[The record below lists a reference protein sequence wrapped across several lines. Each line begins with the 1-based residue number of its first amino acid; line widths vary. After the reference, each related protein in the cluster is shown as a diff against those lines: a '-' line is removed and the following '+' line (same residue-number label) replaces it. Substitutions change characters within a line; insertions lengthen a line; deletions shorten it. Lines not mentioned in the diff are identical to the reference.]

1 MQEELQLFE
10 TILWSKGSGF
20 FLLDEHLRRLQNG
33 ARFFKFSVDLEKVII
48 ELENKSEGFSTENQR
63 VRLVLEKDGRISVL
77 ATPWELPP
85 FLTLPLAEDAL
96 QRPAV
101 QRIRFADAPVSDSG
115 PFRSYKTTCRPEYDS
130 EYRRVVK
137 RGELDAIFCNVR
149 GEVTE
154 GCISNIIILKD
165 GIYFTPPLSCGI
177 LPGVMRAQLLAR
189 SQSSPPLLEQVL
201 TRGDVEKADAV
212 FICNSVRGV
221 VRVTLMTP
229 DKTQSPAL

>member
-1 MQEELQLFE
+1 MQAGFQLFE

-33 ARFFKFSVDLEKVII
+33 ARFFKFSLDLEKVTV
-48 ELENKSEGFSTENQR
+48 ELEAKSVSFSEENQR
-63 VRLVLEKDGRISVL
+63 VRLVLEKNGRISVL
-77 ATPWELPP
+77 ASPCELPL

-96 QRPAV
+96 KRPAV
-101 QRIRFADAPVSDSG
+101 QRIRFAETPVWDNSL
-115 PFRSYKTTCRPEYDS
+115 FRSYKTTCRSEYDS

-154 GCISNIIILKD
+154 GCISNIIILKG
-165 GIYFTPPLSCGI
+165 GIYITPPLSCGI
-177 LPGVMRAQLLAR
+177 LPGVMRAQLLAQ
-189 SQSSPPLLEQVL
+189 SQSSPPLVEQVL
-201 TRGDVEKADAV
+201 TRADVEKADAV

-221 VRVTLMTP
+221 VRVTLMA
-229 DKTQSPAL
+229 S